1 MKRKLFLAMF
11 AALAAIA
18 SARAATDYPFKLLA
32 NATGD
37 VDQVQFDP
45 AQVSLTLTNTPG
57 GGRRA
62 IVNIIG
68 ALGGPGGTNIVLLAE
83 PGVLLTPQGTG
94 TNGIGADFSL
104 VVSNGGFTI
113 NITGGSTGAV
123 ANGGSITI
131 PAGGG
136 LSADQTKA
144 LIASNATTFI
154 PQQQFLMGYQE
165 GPMTNNGLHGGP
177 IDLANWTDGNGNA
190 FQTFFGFDQY
200 GWSYESNAMP
210 SGITGYRL
218 LGDSAGNI
226 WSGGVLVGNLNN
238 SGTLALAYAST
249 VESARTNAIATNAVA
264 GANLG
269 AVSNNFLNANANTN
283 FVNSTVAGATNQ
295 LLTAVPL
302 RDNQYAAWQSL
313 LGRLPVIPP
322 GITVAHANNTSTA
335 WGNDLVDAWASL
347 LPFDY
352 IVLNNPTNALING
365 YPCLLTTNMVMNFP
379 AIQNVRA
386 YVLNTTWW
394 NVQDSNTS
402 ASWSV
407 YFSSATNCAL
417 YGYPPFRG
425 LTLVQEEST
434 AFPTNDMA
442 YPVYAGHSE
451 TNVYMCGVNAF
462 DLRDAAPASD
472 KVLVAVG
479 TTGTNSCNFT
489 VEDSAFGFGGAT
501 AVYPLCTNCMT
512 VCPVAFHGS
521 DPGAD
526 YVHNCIFYGQIGN
539 NSFDPSYASPA
550 TLDNCYLYMPAIEN
564 GNGWTDPDAHR
575 LGSIDTAENSN
586 MFPAIVA
593 PLVHIPTNYCADAQA
608 PNFIPNSN
616 AVANGQTNPVV
627 LGGSLSASSLTA
639 TGNVMVGNS
648 VNILNN
654 LNVSSNVNAAV
665 GNFGTV
671 NATGPIIGTGMS
683 SWPLTWNASG
693 FGVTGWNV
701 TFTNITTTSALFQHE
716 WRDGG
721 SGAAIQWLGQR
732 SNHPN
737 VFYLSYGA
745 SPTTNEQTSIPIG
758 AFYVST
764 NSGATWMTNT
774 AAGWTTCS
782 NCGSISDAGSGDF
795 NESIPGPVAMPFG
808 ATGPGGTSFV
818 TSGITNAP
826 GNTGTPAFYISV
838 TSTNG
843 QQGEI
848 PVYQ

>member
-1 MKRKLFLAMF
+1 MKKLLVSLIAVGCLQFILSSYAQVPGLINYQGRIVDNGTNFDGTGQFEF
-11 AALAAIA
+11 ALISGDGTTNYWSNDGTAAGQPALA
-18 SARAATDYPFKLLA
+18 
-32 NATGD
+32 
-37 VDQVQFDP
+37 
-45 AQVSLTLTNTPG
+45 VSLTVTKGLYS
-57 GGRRA
+57 
-62 IVNIIG
+62 
-68 ALGGPGGTNIVLLAE
+68 VLLGDTTISNMTVAV
-83 PGVLLTPQGTG
+83 PATVFANSNVLLRVWFNDGVTG
-94 TNGIGADFSL
+94 FQQLSPDQRIA
-104 VVSNGGFTI
+104 
-113 NITGGSTGAV
+113 AV
-123 ANGGSITI
+123 GYALMAANVPDGSITSNKI
-131 PAGGG
+131 AAG
-136 LSADQTKA
+136 A
-144 LIASNATTFI
+144 
-154 PQQQFLMGYQE
+154 
-165 GPMTNNGLHGGP
+165 
-177 IDLANWTDGNGNA
+177 
-190 FQTFFGFDQY
+190 
-200 GWSYESNAMP
+200 
-210 SGITGYRL
+210 
-218 LGDSAGNI
+218 
-226 WSGGVLVGNLNN
+226 VG
-238 SGTLALAYAST
+238 SSALAVGLMTA
-249 VESARTNAIATNAVA
+249 ADI
-264 GANLG
+264 
-269 AVSNNFLNANANTN
+269 SNNFVTASQGLTASNLAASAASTN
-283 FVNSTVAGATNQ
+283 FVAAIVAGATNQ

-539 NSFDPSYASPA
+539 NPFDPSYASPA

>member
-1 MKRKLFLAMF
+1 
-11 AALAAIA
+11 
-18 SARAATDYPFKLLA
+18 
-32 NATGD
+32 
-37 VDQVQFDP
+37 
-45 AQVSLTLTNTPG
+45 
-57 GGRRA
+57 
-62 IVNIIG
+62 
-68 ALGGPGGTNIVLLAE
+68 
-83 PGVLLTPQGTG
+83 
-94 TNGIGADFSL
+94 
-104 VVSNGGFTI
+104 
-113 NITGGSTGAV
+113 
-123 ANGGSITI
+123 
-131 PAGGG
+131 
-136 LSADQTKA
+136 
-144 LIASNATTFI
+144 
-154 PQQQFLMGYQE
+154 
-165 GPMTNNGLHGGP
+165 
-177 IDLANWTDGNGNA
+177 
-190 FQTFFGFDQY
+190 
-200 GWSYESNAMP
+200 
-210 SGITGYRL
+210 
-218 LGDSAGNI
+218 
-226 WSGGVLVGNLNN
+226 
-238 SGTLALAYAST
+238 
-249 VESARTNAIATNAVA
+249 
-264 GANLG
+264 
-269 AVSNNFLNANANTN
+269 
-283 FVNSTVAGATNQ
+283 VAGATNQ

-539 NSFDPSYASPA
+539 NPFDPSYASPA

-639 TGNVMVGNS
+639 TGNATIGGSETVSNTLTVIGGINAASQLISGGSTIGGTSIVGYVINQHGLVGQTASPWPNTYIAAGFQSAWNSTYTNNSASYSTNWLAYYQQLWKGPGTS
-648 VNILNN
+648 VN
-654 LNVSSNVNAAV
+654 
-665 GNFGTV
+665 
-671 NATGPIIGTGMS
+671 
-683 SWPLTWNASG
+683 
-693 FGVTGWNV
+693 
-701 TFTNITTTSALFQHE
+701 AL
-716 WRDGG
+716 
-721 SGAAIQWLGQR
+721 WLGQA
-732 SNHPN
+732 SNQPA
-737 VFYLSYGA
+737 VFYLYKGA
-745 SPTTNEQTSIPIG
+745 SPSGTNTSTAYYAP
-758 AFYVST
+758 YVST
-764 NSGATWMTNT
+764 NSGASWMTN
-774 AAGWTTCS
+774 AASGYGVCS
-782 NCGSISDAGSGDF
+782 DCGSISDAGSGTF
-795 NESIPGPVAMPFG
+795 NEYIPGPVSLPLG
-808 ATGPGGTSFV
+808 ATILQFPGHTNHV
-818 TSGITNAP
+818 WLIDTSGLNPNPTNSLYLNGGA
-826 GNTGTPAFYISV
+826 GTLSVSDVTGP
-838 TSTNG
+838 N
-843 QQGEI
+843 
-848 PVYQ
+848 

>member
-1 MKRKLFLAMF
+1 MKKLLVSLIAVGCLQFILSSYAQVPGLINYQGRIVDNGTNFDGTGQFEF
-11 AALAAIA
+11 ALISGDGTTNYWSNDGTAAGQPALA
-18 SARAATDYPFKLLA
+18 
-32 NATGD
+32 
-37 VDQVQFDP
+37 
-45 AQVSLTLTNTPG
+45 VSLTVTKGLYS
-57 GGRRA
+57 
-62 IVNIIG
+62 
-68 ALGGPGGTNIVLLAE
+68 VLLGDTTISNMTVAV
-83 PGVLLTPQGTG
+83 PATVFANSNVLLRVWFNDGVTG
-94 TNGIGADFSL
+94 FQQLSPDQRIA
-104 VVSNGGFTI
+104 
-113 NITGGSTGAV
+113 AV
-123 ANGGSITI
+123 GYALMAANVPDGSITSNKI
-131 PAGGG
+131 AAG
-136 LSADQTKA
+136 A
-144 LIASNATTFI
+144 
-154 PQQQFLMGYQE
+154 
-165 GPMTNNGLHGGP
+165 
-177 IDLANWTDGNGNA
+177 
-190 FQTFFGFDQY
+190 
-200 GWSYESNAMP
+200 
-210 SGITGYRL
+210 
-218 LGDSAGNI
+218 
-226 WSGGVLVGNLNN
+226 VG
-238 SGTLALAYAST
+238 SSALAVGLMTA
-249 VESARTNAIATNAVA
+249 ADI
-264 GANLG
+264 
-269 AVSNNFLNANANTN
+269 SNNFVTASQGLTASNLAASAASTN
-283 FVNSTVAGATNQ
+283 FVAAIVAGATNQ

-639 TGNVMVGNS
+639 TGNATIGGSETVSNTLTVIGGINAASQLISGGSTIGGTSIVGYVINQHGLVGQTASPWPNTYIAAGFQSAWNSTYTNNSASYSTNWLAYYQQLWKGPGTS
-648 VNILNN
+648 VN
-654 LNVSSNVNAAV
+654 
-665 GNFGTV
+665 
-671 NATGPIIGTGMS
+671 
-683 SWPLTWNASG
+683 
-693 FGVTGWNV
+693 
-701 TFTNITTTSALFQHE
+701 AL
-716 WRDGG
+716 
-721 SGAAIQWLGQR
+721 WLGQA
-732 SNHPN
+732 SNQPA
-737 VFYLSYGA
+737 VFYLYKGA
-745 SPTTNEQTSIPIG
+745 SPSGTNTSTAYYAP
-758 AFYVST
+758 YVST
-764 NSGATWMTNT
+764 NSGASWMTN
-774 AAGWTTCS
+774 AASGYGVCS
-782 NCGSISDAGSGDF
+782 DCGSISDAGSGTF
-795 NESIPGPVAMPFG
+795 NEYIPGPVSLPLG
-808 ATGPGGTSFV
+808 ATILQFPGHTNHV
-818 TSGITNAP
+818 WLIDTSGLNPNPTNSLYLNGGA
-826 GNTGTPAFYISV
+826 GTLSVSDVTGP
-838 TSTNG
+838 N
-843 QQGEI
+843 
-848 PVYQ
+848 

>member
-1 MKRKLFLAMF
+1 MKKLLVSLIAVGCLQFILSSYAQVPGLINYQGRIVDNGTNFDGTGQFEF
-11 AALAAIA
+11 ALISGDGTTNYWSNDGTAAGQPALA
-18 SARAATDYPFKLLA
+18 
-32 NATGD
+32 
-37 VDQVQFDP
+37 
-45 AQVSLTLTNTPG
+45 VSLTVTKGLYS
-57 GGRRA
+57 
-62 IVNIIG
+62 
-68 ALGGPGGTNIVLLAE
+68 VLLGDTTISNMTVAV
-83 PGVLLTPQGTG
+83 PATVFANSNVLLRVWFNDGVTG
-94 TNGIGADFSL
+94 FQQLSPDQRIA
-104 VVSNGGFTI
+104 
-113 NITGGSTGAV
+113 AV
-123 ANGGSITI
+123 GYALMAANVPDGSITSNKI
-131 PAGGG
+131 AAG
-136 LSADQTKA
+136 A
-144 LIASNATTFI
+144 
-154 PQQQFLMGYQE
+154 
-165 GPMTNNGLHGGP
+165 
-177 IDLANWTDGNGNA
+177 
-190 FQTFFGFDQY
+190 
-200 GWSYESNAMP
+200 
-210 SGITGYRL
+210 
-218 LGDSAGNI
+218 
-226 WSGGVLVGNLNN
+226 VG
-238 SGTLALAYAST
+238 SSALAVGLMTA
-249 VESARTNAIATNAVA
+249 ADI
-264 GANLG
+264 
-269 AVSNNFLNANANTN
+269 SNNFVTASQGLTASNLAASAASTN
-283 FVNSTVAGATNQ
+283 FVAAIVAGATNQ

>member
-1 MKRKLFLAMF
+1 MKKLLVSLIAVGCLQFILSSYAQVPGLINYQGRIVDNGTNFDGTGQFEF
-11 AALAAIA
+11 ALISGDGTTNYWSNDGTAAGQPALA
-18 SARAATDYPFKLLA
+18 
-32 NATGD
+32 
-37 VDQVQFDP
+37 
-45 AQVSLTLTNTPG
+45 VSLTVTKGLYS
-57 GGRRA
+57 
-62 IVNIIG
+62 
-68 ALGGPGGTNIVLLAE
+68 VLLGDTTISNMTVAV
-83 PGVLLTPQGTG
+83 PATVFANSNVLLRVWFNDGVTG
-94 TNGIGADFSL
+94 FQQLSPDQRIA
-104 VVSNGGFTI
+104 
-113 NITGGSTGAV
+113 AV
-123 ANGGSITI
+123 GYALMAANVPDGSITSNKI
-131 PAGGG
+131 AAG
-136 LSADQTKA
+136 A
-144 LIASNATTFI
+144 
-154 PQQQFLMGYQE
+154 
-165 GPMTNNGLHGGP
+165 
-177 IDLANWTDGNGNA
+177 
-190 FQTFFGFDQY
+190 
-200 GWSYESNAMP
+200 
-210 SGITGYRL
+210 
-218 LGDSAGNI
+218 
-226 WSGGVLVGNLNN
+226 VG
-238 SGTLALAYAST
+238 SSALAVGLMTA
-249 VESARTNAIATNAVA
+249 ADI
-264 GANLG
+264 
-269 AVSNNFLNANANTN
+269 SNNFVTASQGLTASNLAASAASTN
-283 FVNSTVAGATNQ
+283 FVAAIVAGATNQ

-539 NSFDPSYASPA
+539 NPFDPSYASPA

-593 PLVHIPTNYCADAQA
+593 PLVHIPTNYCAAAQA

>member
-1 MKRKLFLAMF
+1 MKKLLVSLIAVGCLQFILSSYAQVPGLINYQGRIVDNGTNFDGTGQFEF
-11 AALAAIA
+11 ALISGDGTTNYWSNDGTAAGQPALA
-18 SARAATDYPFKLLA
+18 
-32 NATGD
+32 
-37 VDQVQFDP
+37 
-45 AQVSLTLTNTPG
+45 VSLTVTKGLYS
-57 GGRRA
+57 
-62 IVNIIG
+62 
-68 ALGGPGGTNIVLLAE
+68 VLLGDTTISNMTVAV
-83 PGVLLTPQGTG
+83 PATVFANSNVLLRVWFNDGVTG
-94 TNGIGADFSL
+94 FQQLSPDQRIA
-104 VVSNGGFTI
+104 
-113 NITGGSTGAV
+113 AV
-123 ANGGSITI
+123 GYALMAANVPDGSITSNKI
-131 PAGGG
+131 AAG
-136 LSADQTKA
+136 A
-144 LIASNATTFI
+144 
-154 PQQQFLMGYQE
+154 
-165 GPMTNNGLHGGP
+165 
-177 IDLANWTDGNGNA
+177 
-190 FQTFFGFDQY
+190 
-200 GWSYESNAMP
+200 
-210 SGITGYRL
+210 
-218 LGDSAGNI
+218 
-226 WSGGVLVGNLNN
+226 VG
-238 SGTLALAYAST
+238 SSALAVGLMTA
-249 VESARTNAIATNAVA
+249 ADI
-264 GANLG
+264 
-269 AVSNNFLNANANTN
+269 SNNFVTASQGLTASNLAASAASTN
-283 FVNSTVAGATNQ
+283 FVAAIVAGATNQ

-539 NSFDPSYASPA
+539 NPFDPSYASPA

-639 TGNVMVGNS
+639 TGNATIGGSETVSNTLTVIGGINAASQLISGGSTIGGTSIVGYVINQHGLVGQTASPWPNTYIAAGFQSAWNSTYTNNSASYSTNWLAYYQQLWKGPGTS
-648 VNILNN
+648 VN
-654 LNVSSNVNAAV
+654 
-665 GNFGTV
+665 
-671 NATGPIIGTGMS
+671 
-683 SWPLTWNASG
+683 
-693 FGVTGWNV
+693 
-701 TFTNITTTSALFQHE
+701 AL
-716 WRDGG
+716 
-721 SGAAIQWLGQR
+721 WLGQA
-732 SNHPN
+732 SNQPA
-737 VFYLSYGA
+737 VFYLYKGA
-745 SPTTNEQTSIPIG
+745 SPSGTNTSTAYYAP
-758 AFYVST
+758 YVST
-764 NSGATWMTNT
+764 NSGASWMTN
-774 AAGWTTCS
+774 AASGYGVCS
-782 NCGSISDAGSGDF
+782 DCGSISDAGSGTF
-795 NESIPGPVAMPFG
+795 NEYIPGPVSLPLG
-808 ATGPGGTSFV
+808 ATILQFPGHTNHV
-818 TSGITNAP
+818 WLIDTSGLNPNPTNSLYLNGGA
-826 GNTGTPAFYISV
+826 GTLSVSDVTGP
-838 TSTNG
+838 N
-843 QQGEI
+843 
-848 PVYQ
+848 